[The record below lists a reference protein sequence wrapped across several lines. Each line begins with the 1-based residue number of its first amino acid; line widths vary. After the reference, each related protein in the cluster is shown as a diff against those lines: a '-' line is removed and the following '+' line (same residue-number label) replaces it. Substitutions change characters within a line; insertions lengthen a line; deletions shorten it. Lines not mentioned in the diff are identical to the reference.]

1 MLQPQARPASIFR
14 ANGKWVKKTE
24 AQDHT
29 AQLRFAARSIWVYKH
44 EVKSENTLFLPS
56 HAITKPT
63 PQFKMSVRR

>member
-14 ANGKWVKKTE
+14 ANGKWVKKPE

-29 AQLRFAARSIWVYKH
+29 AQLRFAARSIWVHKH
-44 EVKSENTLFLPS
+44 EVKSENTLLLPS

-63 PQFKMSVRR
+63 PRFKMSVRR